1 MTQNRYGGVPRGLAL
16 YLGVVQ
22 FLLAVSWTVYV
33 IFLPRLLEATGLPR
47 SLVPWLLLADQLMF
61 MVCDVAA
68 GLAADRMSRIAG
80 RLGPVLV
87 AATLVSC
94 LAFLALP
101 HMPGLGPQAQVLLI
115 GATGLWVITSSALRA
130 PLWMMLGKHAA
141 APALPIANAIALSGI
156 AFAGAAAP
164 YLGTLMRE
172 MDPRLPF
179 AVTSAVLAAT
189 AIGLVQ
195 AERGA
200 QRAAA
205 GISGVRRSPGMVE
218 PRFGIFL
225 AGVFVLAQ
233 GFQIHAAFNTVPQYL
248 RFVPKDSLDYLLPV
262 FWIGFNIAMFPAAAV
277 ARRFGSVNVIVTA
290 ALLGAAGLALSAR
303 AGSLEL
309 LVAAQVIAGGA
320 WGVVMM
326 AGFTAATEFGRT
338 GKEGL
343 ALGCIL
349 AAMAGAAA
357 VRLGLVVTGFTPQPG
372 LAHLF
377 SWLPVATWCAGGLA
391 IAVVAWGARYN
402 RRVF

>member
-1 MTQNRYGGVPRGLAL
+1 V
-16 YLGVVQ
+16 
-22 FLLAVSWTVYV
+22 LAVSWTVYV

-47 SLVPWLLLADQLMF
+47 ALVPWLLLADQLIF
-61 MVCDVAA
+61 MVCDVAM
-68 GLAADRMSRIAG
+68 GFTADRVSRIAG
-80 RLGPVLV
+80 RLGPILV
-87 AATLVSC
+87 GATLVSC
-94 LAFLALP
+94 LAFLVLP
-101 HMPGLGPQAQVLLI
+101 HLPGLGPQAQGLLI
-115 GATGLWVITSSALRA
+115 GATALWVITSSALRA

-141 APALPIANAIALSGI
+141 APALPVANAIALSGI

-164 YLGTLMRE
+164 YLGTLLRE

-179 AVTSAVLAAT
+179 AVTSAVLALMA
-189 AIGLVQ
+189 AGLVR

-200 QRAAA
+200 QRASA
-205 GISGVRRSPGMVE
+205 GISGVRRPPGVIE

-225 AGVFVLAQ
+225 AAVFVLAQ

-248 RFVPKDSLDYLLPV
+248 QFVPKSALDYLLPV

-277 ARRFGSVNVIVTA
+277 ARRYGSVTVIGTA

-303 AGSLEL
+303 AGSLEM

-320 WGVVMM
+320 WGIVMM
-326 AGFTAATEFGRT
+326 AGFSAATEFGRT
-338 GKEGL
+338 GQEGL

-372 LAHLF
+372 LAALYA
-377 SWLPVATWCAGGLA
+377 WLPVAAWSAGALA
-391 IAVVAWGARYN
+391 IAVVAWSARYN
-402 RRVF
+402 RRAFFR